1 MIFETFLQDLRIGL
15 RVLIKEKSFC
25 ALAVF
30 VLSLG
35 ICAVTTQFSVVNGV
49 MLRGFSYPNADRLVS
64 VQLIDPTSRNFF
76 GVNSQIFSQ
85 DFLDMQAEQKS
96 LENLGG
102 YINGS
107 TVNMTIGTAAERAQ
121 VVGTYAQGR
130 TSVRIV
136 EAEGELRL
144 LQGTEREPV
153 RLAGDEGWGEGTIPP
168 YYRVDPSAMTGCWD
182 AAARKTEKLPDRV
195 EEIEGW
201 IPDGPAPARS
211 AIDLA
216 LWDRIGKRR
225 GEPLWKVL
233 GLPKPPGLVTSF
245 TIGIE
250 TPGEM
255 ARMAREIPDYSI
267 IKIKLGSDDDE
278 GRVRAIREA
287 RPDAK
292 LRVDANA
299 GWTVDQAIHHLGW
312 LERYDIELIEQPL
325 AREQLKEMGEVQR
338 RTSIPVVADGLDAWR
353 KDLSPEDEDYL
364 TERLAEPLE
373 HDRR

>member
-1 MIFETFLQDLRIGL
+1 LRNPFRVSYGVSETR
-15 RVLIKEKSFC
+15 
-25 ALAVF
+25 
-30 VLSLG
+30 
-35 ICAVTTQFSVVNGV
+35 
-49 MLRGFSYPNADRLVS
+49 
-64 VQLIDPTSRNFF
+64 
-76 GVNSQIFSQ
+76 
-85 DFLDMQAEQKS
+85 QAFW
-96 LENLGG
+96 
-102 YINGS
+102 
-107 TVNMTIGTAAERAQ
+107 
-121 VVGTYAQGR
+121 
-130 TSVRIV
+130 
-136 EAEGELRL
+136 
-144 LQGTEREPV
+144 V

-182 AAARKTEKLPDRV
+182 AAAKKTERLPDRV

-201 IPDGPAPARS
+201 IPEGPAPARS

-216 LWDRIGKRR
+216 LWDRIGKKR
-225 GEPLWKVL
+225 GEPLWNVL

-312 LERYDIELIEQPL
+312 LEKYDIELIEQPL

-338 RTSIPVVADGLDAWR
+338 RTSIPVVADESVQTMEDIEQLGAAGVAGINLKLMKVGGLSPGIRILKRARELKMKVMLGCMSETSIGTTAMAHLAGAADWVDLDAPLLISNDPFDGVR
-353 KDLSPEDEDYL
+353 FDKNARISVPADRPGIGAVKK
-364 TERLAEPLE
+364 AEVSA
-373 HDRR
+373 